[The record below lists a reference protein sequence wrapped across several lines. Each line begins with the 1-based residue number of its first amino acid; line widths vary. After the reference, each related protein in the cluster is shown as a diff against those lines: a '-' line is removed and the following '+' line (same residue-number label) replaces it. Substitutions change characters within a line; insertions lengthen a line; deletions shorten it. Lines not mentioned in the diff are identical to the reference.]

1 MKLKATLRLEN
12 GMEFHGWSFGSAEA
26 VSGEVVFNTSMVGYP
41 EQLTDPTYSGQILC
55 LTYPLIGNYGIPSEE
70 LIAESLSKNLESDR
84 IQPKGLIAFD
94 VCEDYKIGR
103 AHV

>member
-12 GMEFHGWSFGSAEA
+12 GMEFHGWSFGSAQA

-41 EQLTDPTYSGQILC
+41 EQLTDATYCGQILC
-55 LTYPLIGNYGIPSEE
+55 LTYPLIGNYGVPSEE
-70 LIAESLSKNLESDR
+70 LLAEGLSKNFESEK

-94 VCEDYKIGR
+94 VCEDYSNWE
-103 AHV
+103 A